1 MQKLPG
7 IILWKVNYKES
18 YNFPHNTLCK
28 KFRNVLHLY
37 VPLQESYCLCVRLRY
52 IIPKKSQKSKF
63 EIEFQLQL
71 NLRIKQLFWDI
82 ESC

>member
-7 IILWKVNYKES
+7 IILRKVNYKES

-37 VPLQESYCLCVRLRY
+37 VPLQESVCTVYYTKKVAKVQIRNR
-52 IIPKKSQKSKF
+52 IPTATEPTYKT
-63 EIEFQLQL
+63 IVLGY
-71 NLRIKQLFWDI
+71 
-82 ESC
+82 